1 MNNITGWN
9 ILQIQDMLTSVLPNV
24 DKFKKTFPYLT
35 GALLTKQAAF
45 MHNQSKR

>member
-35 GALLTKQAAF
+35 GALLIKQAAF